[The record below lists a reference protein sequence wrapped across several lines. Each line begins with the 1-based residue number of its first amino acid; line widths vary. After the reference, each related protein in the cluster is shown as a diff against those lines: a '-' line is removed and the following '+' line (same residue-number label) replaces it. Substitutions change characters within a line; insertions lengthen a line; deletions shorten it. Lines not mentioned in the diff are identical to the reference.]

1 MTPKLTLYSRRE
13 CCLCVEMKAVI
24 RQVATLT
31 AFDFEEIDI
40 DSSRELQERY
50 NDQVPLVFI
59 DGRRA
64 FKYRVTAKQLAERI
78 IGKKPRFVNA
88 LASLAGKASR

>member
-13 CCLCVEMKAVI
+13 CCLCIEMKAVI

-40 DSSRELQERY
+40 DSSRELQELY
-50 NDQVPLVFI
+50 DDQVPVVLI
-59 DGRRA
+59 DGRKA
-64 FKYRVTAKQLAERI
+64 FKYRVTAEQLAKRI
-78 IGKKPRFVNA
+78 SGEKPRFVKA
-88 LASLAGKASR
+88 IATLAGKASR

>member
-40 DSSRELQERY
+40 DYS
-50 NDQVPLVFI
+50 PLVLEDTFA
-59 DGRRA
+59 DED
-64 FKYRVTAKQLAERI
+64 AK
-78 IGKKPRFVNA
+78 A
-88 LASLAGKASR
+88 LAAV